1 MKDAASLD
9 EGYQLYKS
17 GKMQRRDFMRQ
28 IVDAIQELQT
38 RIGGVDEAAVDD
50 VRKRVAAMETTIGN
64 ALIGAKTDEM
74 RRSLIDRAPAPKSYL
89 QQLAEAENGGDP
101 QELSAITPELRGA
114 ARKPGRP
121 KKEAA

>member
-1 MKDAASLD
+1 MKLAASLD
-9 EGYQLYKS
+9 EGYELYKT

-64 ALIGAKTDEM
+64 ALIGAKSDEM
-74 RRSLIDRAPAPKSYL
+74 RKALSAAPIPPSLVGQFGAVM
-89 QQLAEAENGGDP
+89 AEAENDK
-101 QELSAITPELRGA
+101 
-114 ARKPGRP
+114 RKPGRP